1 MLKINF
7 RMLRLISHIRNR
19 FAQEIRMTDTT
30 EILRKKLKVPANRLA
45 SLNTILLDPK
55 SSSVNDILA
64 VIAKHGSI
72 EEINRKSE
80 QARKLS
86 NLMARLRAMDSPYV
100 PDLEWL
106 IKQRDEAAFISVN
119 DYRRKILSDRTD
131 SVKFKKTNAVTLE
144 ISAFQ
149 YFPWIIA
156 EAKQSIEKGELM
168 PGRFI
173 RVRYMKESE
182 ADQGDLLAGMAAM
195 QIIGASYV
203 DTLDTRGTD
212 GSNIH
217 LGGPD
222 TITGYFGGIG
232 EPNEYALKWLDEFLY
247 YYTNYGIYQVLNIN
261 AGTILIGFLIY
272 LLGINNEFKISVF
285 VGNDNPYS
293 ILSTLL
299 LAKLFARPDGTTPL
313 IGFNLSNS
321 VNNQTIE
328 IAANIRKSFG
338 FDDVVRLEHHI
349 TECYKH
355 IVRQPYDRRAE
366 LMQLADHIK
375 NISAK
380 HEGGDPEV
388 EATRQHPSDILEYF
402 LQKSDVEFK
411 GLMPKLLVNYMD
423 KHAALNHTAEELTKH
438 GLTFV
443 AAKNLHK

>member
-1 MLKINF
+1 
-7 RMLRLISHIRNR
+7 
-19 FAQEIRMTDTT
+19 MTESVT
-30 EILRKKLKVPANRLA
+30 ILRKKLKIPTNRLA
-45 SLNTILLDPK
+45 SINKILLDPK
-55 SSSVNDILA
+55 NSSINDMLT

-80 QARKLS
+80 QARKLP
-86 NLMARLRAMDSPYV
+86 NLMARLRKMNSPYV

-106 IKQRDEAAFISVN
+106 LSQREKNAFVGLS
-119 DYRRKILSDRTD
+119 DYRRKILDDRAD
-131 SVKFKKTNAVTLE
+131 SMKFKKANAVTLE

-173 RVRYMKESE
+173 RVRCMKESE

-203 DTLDTRGTD
+203 DTLDTKGND
-212 GSNIH
+212 GSNVH

-285 VGNDNPYS
+285 VGTDNPYF
-293 ILSTLL
+293 ILWTLMM
-299 LAKLFARPDGTTPL
+299 AKLFARPDGTTPL

-321 VNNQTIE
+321 VNNRTIE
-328 IAANIRKSFG
+328 IAADIRRSFG

-366 LMQLADHIK
+366 LMDLASHIK

-388 EATRQHPSDILEYF
+388 EVTREHPSDILEYF
-402 LQKSDVEFK
+402 LKKSDVESK
-411 GLMPKLLVNYMD
+411 GLMPQLLANYMD

-438 GLTFV
+438 GLSFV

>member
-1 MLKINF
+1 MADTPSTLRRKLKIPN
-7 RMLRLISHIRNR
+7 S
-19 FAQEIRMTDTT
+19 
-30 EILRKKLKVPANRLA
+30 RLA
-45 SLNTILLDPK
+45 YINKVLLDPK
-55 SSSVNDILA
+55 SSPINDILA

-80 QARKLS
+80 QARKLP
-86 NLMARLRAMDSPYV
+86 NLMARLRKMKSPYV

-106 IKQRDEAAFISVN
+106 LSERDKKAFISVK
-119 DYRRKILSDRTD
+119 DYRRRVLGDRAD
-131 SVKFKKTNAVTLE
+131 SMKFKKTNAVTLE

-156 EAKQSIEKGELM
+156 EARQSIEKRELM

-203 DTLDTRGTD
+203 DTLDTKGTD
-212 GSNIH
+212 GSNVH

-247 YYTNYGIYQVLNIN
+247 YYANYGIYQALNIN
-261 AGTILIGFLIY
+261 AGTVMIGFLIY
-272 LLGINNEFKISVF
+272 LLGVNNEFKISVF
-285 VGNDNPYS
+285 AGTDNPYFV
-293 ILSTLL
+293 LSTLL
-299 LAKLFARPDGTTPL
+299 MAKLFARPDGSTPL

-321 VNNQTIE
+321 VNNRTIE
-328 IAANIRKSFG
+328 ISADIRKSFG
-338 FDDVVRLEHHI
+338 FEDVVRLEHHI

-366 LMQLADHIK
+366 LIELAGHVK

-380 HEGGDPEV
+380 HEGGDPDV
-388 EATRQHPSDILEYF
+388 EAIREHPSDILEYF
-402 LQKSDVEFK
+402 LKKSDVESQ
-411 GLMPKLLVNYMD
+411 GLMPKLLANYMD
-423 KHAALNHTAEELTKH
+423 KHAALNRTAEELTKH
-438 GLTFV
+438 GLSFV
-443 AAKNLHK
+443 AAKNLHA